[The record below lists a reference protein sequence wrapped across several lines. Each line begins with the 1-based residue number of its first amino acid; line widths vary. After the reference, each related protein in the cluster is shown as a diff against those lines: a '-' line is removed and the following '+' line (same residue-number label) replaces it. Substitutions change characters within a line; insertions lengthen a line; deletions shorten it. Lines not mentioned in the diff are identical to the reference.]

1 MKIPS
6 AVLLFILGPALIVAA
21 STSPNPISS
30 TPLNLEE
37 CLALATTHQ
46 PALNAARAGVTVATE
61 AVGEARSPYY
71 PQVDLN
77 AGYHRWQRR
86 AFLPSGLTL
95 PGQAAPDQIGPLNDW
110 TGGLSARVTLYDFGE
125 RKAGLEAA
133 NARRAGAEA
142 EMVTTQADVRFS
154 TQRAF
159 YALATAQDLQAVA
172 EKNLARTES
181 HLHLAQIRH
190 DAGDVPL
197 ADVLRLQAEV
207 ANAQLQL
214 IGTQSSVRIT
224 TGRLNTVMGRTAETP
239 LAIAVEHAIP
249 PPPTLDDLGPAIN
262 RALAQRSELTAA
274 EKRTDAA
281 RAMVSSARAGRAPK
295 LRADAAFGWN
305 DTTWLPE
312 TQEWQAGLSIDVPV
326 FDAGRRTHRIA
337 RSRAELAREQAA
349 LENRELQI
357 RQEVWAASIELER
370 SWAAIAANETALR
383 ASEESL
389 RVVQER
395 YQNGAAVITD
405 LLDTQTALA
414 RAEASLAGARWDYL
428 NARAAYDRATGATP

>member
-1 MKIPS
+1 MKIP
-6 AVLLFILGPALIVAA
+6 AAALLLVLGPVCAVVLADPAEPV
-21 STSPNPISS
+21 
-30 TPLNLEE
+30 TPATFSLAE
-37 CLALATTHQ
+37 CLAYATAHQ
-46 PALNAARAGVTVATE
+46 PALAAAQAGVTAAT
-61 AVGEARSPYY
+61 ASVGEARAPYY

-95 PGQAAPDQIGPLNDW
+95 PGKPIPDQIGPLNDW
-110 TGGLSARVTLYDFGE
+110 TGGLSTRVTLYDFGE
-125 RKAGLEAA
+125 RRAGLAA
-133 NARRAGAEA
+133 ASARKAGAEA
-142 EMVTTQADVRFS
+142 DVVTTQADVRLS
-154 TQRAF
+154 TQLAF
-159 YALATAQDLQAVA
+159 HALATAQDLQAVA
-172 EKNLARTES
+172 EKNLNRTEH
-181 HLHLAQIRH
+181 HLSIAQIRRS
-190 DAGDVPL
+190 AGDVPQ

-207 ANAQLQL
+207 AHAQLQL
-214 IGTQSSVRIT
+214 IGTQSNVRIC
-224 TGRLNTVMGRTAETP
+224 TGRLNTVMGRAAEAP
-239 LAIAVEHAIP
+239 LHIAVDHDIA
-249 PPPTLDDLGPAIN
+249 PPPTPEDLGPAIN
-262 RALAQRSELTAA
+262 RALAQRSELNAA

-281 RAMVSSARAGRAPK
+281 RAMVNAARAGRAPK

-305 DTTWLPE
+305 DTTWVPE

-349 LENRELQI
+349 LETRQLQI
-357 RQEVWAASIELER
+357 RQEVWAASVELER

-395 YQNGAAVITD
+395 YQNGGAVVTD

-414 RAEASLAGARWDYL
+414 RTEASLAGARWDYL
-428 NARAAYDRATGATP
+428 NARAAYDRAIGATP

>member
-6 AVLLFILGPALIVAA
+6 AVLLFVLGPALSFAA
-21 STSPNPISS
+21 STLANPVSS
-30 TPLNLEE
+30 TPLTLDE
-37 CLALATTHQ
+37 CLELTATHQ
-46 PALNAARAGVTVATE
+46 PALTAARAGVSAATE
-61 AVGEARSPYY
+61 SVGEARAPYY

-95 PGQAAPDQIGPLNDW
+95 PSQAAPKQIGPLNDW

-133 NARRAGAEA
+133 NARQAGAEA
-142 EMVTTQADVRFS
+142 EMVTTQADVRLS

-172 EKNLARTES
+172 EKNLARTER

-197 ADVLRLQAEV
+197 ADVLRMQAEV

-214 IGTQSSVRIT
+214 IGTQSSVRIS
-224 TGRLNTVMGRTAETP
+224 TGRLNTVMGRAAETP
-239 LAIAVEHAIP
+239 LAIAALTDTP
-249 PPPTLDDLGPAIN
+249 PPPMPDDLGPAIN
-262 RALAQRSELTAA
+262 RALAQRPELTAA

-281 RAMVSSARAGRAPK
+281 RAMMNAARAGRAPK
-295 LRADAAFGWN
+295 LRADASYGWN
-305 DTTWLPE
+305 DTTWVPE

-326 FDAGRRTHRIA
+326 FDAGRRTHRVN
-337 RSRAELAREQAA
+337 RSRAELAREQAT

-357 RQEVWAASIELER
+357 RQEVWAASVELDR
-370 SWAAIAANETALR
+370 SWASIAANETALR

-428 NARAAYDRATGATP
+428 NARADYDRATGATP